1 MKKIL
6 NITPLSI
13 EELNQWKNNPL
24 INPKTKKKIKE
35 NSRTYN
41 LLKKSYDSYISNI
54 SNESIILK
62 CNEDRDLISLNLFWT
77 EKDKIKKIVY
87 PKDQLD
93 QLIFYTDNNN
103 KVRGFEKESLKY
115 MKTYNITNHPISNE
129 PIPKDILAQVDIFDL
144 KEINKNKTIEH
155 IALDVFQYFTKI
167 SIFIDHTLFL
177 KLNKNQLLTFNYELS
192 DLWLNNFNSSQK
204 ENISKNKILNKPNK
218 ILIKDNLKNIQ
229 KYLLNQMEILLQ
241 CNIKEYKYMINYVI
255 LGALGIVINIDPN
268 YHPQL
273 DLN

>member
-1 MKKIL
+1 
-6 NITPLSI
+6 
-13 EELNQWKNNPL
+13 
-24 INPKTKKKIKE
+24 
-35 NSRTYN
+35 
-41 LLKKSYDSYISNI
+41 
-54 SNESIILK
+54 
-62 CNEDRDLISLNLFWT
+62 
-77 EKDKIKKIVY
+77 
-87 PKDQLD
+87 
-93 QLIFYTDNNN
+93 
-103 KVRGFEKESLKY
+103 

>member
-129 PIPKDILAQVDIFDL
+129 PIH
-144 KEINKNKTIEH
+144 KEHFPPTFH
-155 IALDVFQYFTKI
+155 CVFTSQPRSTTKHLHHCLENHKGRHLRSRVKI
-167 SIFIDHTLFL
+167 DDEGECIYGKHQRIIIKYSHYTSFFYYLVFI
-177 KLNKNQLLTFNYELS
+177 K
-192 DLWLNNFNSSQK
+192 
-204 ENISKNKILNKPNK
+204 
-218 ILIKDNLKNIQ
+218 
-229 KYLLNQMEILLQ
+229 
-241 CNIKEYKYMINYVI
+241 
-255 LGALGIVINIDPN
+255 
-268 YHPQL
+268 
-273 DLN
+273 